1 MLCMVCIVTVY
12 MLLLMAISVSPRASH
27 EWTPPP
33 PPPPPS
39 GLLLYLCDSIFPLLK
54 SYYAAFFN
62 PTVRTSDQDRKL
74 QISSDILAA
83 LLVSCR
89 QS

>member
-1 MLCMVCIVTVY
+1 MSKCIT
-12 MLLLMAISVSPRASH
+12 LQSQSL
-27 EWTPPP
+27 
-33 PPPPPS
+33 PPS
-39 GLLLYLCDSIFPLLK
+39 LPSGMLPYLSDGIFPLLK

-83 LLVSCR
+83 LLVSCTGADPWGVKR
-89 QS
+89 VARSPTCSFDH